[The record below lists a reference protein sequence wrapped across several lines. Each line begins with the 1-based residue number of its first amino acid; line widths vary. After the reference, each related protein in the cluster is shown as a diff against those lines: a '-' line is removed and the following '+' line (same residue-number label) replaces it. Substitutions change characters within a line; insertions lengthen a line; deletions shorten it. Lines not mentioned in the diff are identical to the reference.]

1 MRVYNL
7 TYISDWRSEESDIK
21 YTYHDSSE
29 ILPGASITVKRLS
42 FFFYMVLYNL
52 MMVNADN
59 RSTDKRENVF
69 DLEQLFRFFSVL
81 PLLLAS
87 TLFWLKIVSNGV
99 EL

>member
-1 MRVYNL
+1 
-7 TYISDWRSEESDIK
+7 
-21 YTYHDSSE
+21 
-29 ILPGASITVKRLS
+29 
-42 FFFYMVLYNL
+42 MVLYNL

-59 RSTDKRENVF
+59 RSIDKRENFF

-99 EL
+99 KL